1 MSNSIATGVAYA
13 DPAIVG
19 YSIGTSGN
27 YQQVNTSSNVN
38 SEYVATSATNGDTR
52 LTYSRLKFTGA
63 GSGET
68 IRAYASITVAS
79 SAPAGTINGA
89 HISVG
94 VDGGSVSGAANAIR
108 ATLGATTAA
117 PGGTLAAIQ
126 ADTNFDS
133 GVTLPGSASFI
144 RFTESG
150 TAKMANFFNVPKS
163 MVKAASSV
171 TSGFTLKII
180 ADDGTPYYLLASATA

>member
-27 YQQVNTSSNVN
+27 YQLVNTSSNVN

-79 SAPAGTINGA
+79 SAVAGTINGA

-117 PGGTLAAIQ
+117 PGGTLAALQ
-126 ADTNFDS
+126 VDTDFAS
-133 GVTLPGSASFI
+133 GVTLPGSASWI

-150 TAKMANFFNVPKS
+150 TAKMSNLFNIP
-163 MVKAASSV
+163 AAMFV
-171 TSGFTLKII
+171 TSTATI
-180 ADDGTPYYLLASATA
+180 AKTIKVVASDGTPYYIMCSSAA

>member
-13 DPAIVG
+13 DPALVG

-27 YQQVNTSSNVN
+27 YQQVNTSSNVV

-52 LTYSRLKFTGA
+52 LSYSRLKFTGA

-117 PGGTLAAIQ
+117 PGGTLAALQ
-126 ADTNFDS
+126 VDTDFAS
-133 GVTLPGSASFI
+133 GVTLPGSASWI

-150 TAKMANFFNVPKS
+150 TAKMSNLLNIP
-163 MVKAASSV
+163 AAMFV
-171 TSGFTLKII
+171 TSTATI
-180 ADDGTPYYLLASATA
+180 AKTIKVVASDGTPYYIMCASAA

>member
-27 YQQVNTSSNVN
+27 YQQVTTSSNVN

-79 SAPAGTINGA
+79 SAVGGTINGA

-126 ADTNFDS
+126 VDTDFAS
-133 GVTLPGSASFI
+133 GVTLPGSASWI

-150 TAKMANFFNVPKS
+150 TAKMTNLFNIP
-163 MVKAASSV
+163 AAMFV
-171 TSGFTLKII
+171 TSTATI
-180 ADDGTPYYLLASATA
+180 AKTIKVVASDGTPYYIMCASAA

>member
-27 YQQVNTSSNVN
+27 YQQVTTSSNVN

-79 SAPAGTINGA
+79 SAVAGTINGA

-126 ADTNFDS
+126 VDTDFAS
-133 GVTLPGSASFI
+133 GVTLPGSASWI

-150 TAKMANFFNVPKS
+150 TAKMSNLFNIP
-163 MVKAASSV
+163 AAMFV
-171 TSGFTLKII
+171 TSTATI
-180 ADDGTPYYLLASATA
+180 AKTIKVIASDGTPYYIMCSSAA

>member
-13 DPAIVG
+13 DPALTG

-27 YQQVNTSSNVN
+27 YQQVTTSSNVN

-52 LTYSRLKFTGA
+52 LTYSRLKFNGA

-79 SAPAGTINGA
+79 SAVGGTINGA

-126 ADTNFDS
+126 VDTDFAS
-133 GVTLPGSASFI
+133 GVTLPGSASWI

-150 TAKMANFFNVPKS
+150 TAKMSNLFNIP
-163 MVKAASSV
+163 AAMFV
-171 TSGFTLKII
+171 TSTATI
-180 ADDGTPYYLLASATA
+180 AKTIKVIASDGTPYYIMCSSAA